1 MDRRM
6 SEVAENAP
14 AQELGPK
21 NKRRRRILV
30 FCVVSLI
37 NVGLLA
43 LILTQLLTPAP
54 NAGSDPLVGHPAP
67 NFALAMLSPG
77 TGKSALSL
85 SNFKGKPVVLNFWAS
100 WCQPCKEELPLL
112 ENAWKQ
118 IQAQKKDIVFLGID
132 FQESNSDAT
141 SFLQHYGVTYLAA
154 VDANGS
160 VANKYGVTSLPQTI
174 FINRNGT
181 VTSRVPQELT
191 AQELSKN
198 LQLVIR

>member
-1 MDRRM
+1 MDCRM

-67 NFALAMLSPG
+67 NFALPMLSPG
-77 TGKSALSL
+77 SGRGARAIPS
-85 SNFKGKPVVLNFWAS
+85 
-100 WCQPCKEELPLL
+100 
-112 ENAWKQ
+112 
-118 IQAQKKDIVFLGID
+118 IQDN
-132 FQESNSDAT
+132 ES
-141 SFLQHYGVTYLAA
+141 VW
-154 VDANGS
+154 
-160 VANKYGVTSLPQTI
+160 KYG
-174 FINRNGT
+174 
-181 VTSRVPQELT
+181 
-191 AQELSKN
+191 A
-198 LQLVIR
+198 